1 MSIFDF
7 RIQKILDD
15 GDDAGVPFQLA
26 DGGTV
31 GMELACIEHHGIG
44 RPHTDGFPFAV
55 RGFRLEVHSRK
66 DTVYRS
72 RRQAASALPSSVG
85 LRICRL
91 VGASSATST
100 VSRKEYPASRR

>member
-44 RPHTDGFPFAV
+44 RPRTDGFPFAV
-55 RGFRLEVHSRK
+55 RDFRLEVHQKSA
-66 DTVYRS
+66 
-72 RRQAASALPSSVG
+72 RRPLPSGRGGSAASFLSSV
-85 LRICRL
+85 
-91 VGASSATST
+91 
-100 VSRKEYPASRR
+100 K

>member
-15 GDDAGVPFQLA
+15 GDDAGVLFQLA

-44 RPHTDGFPFAV
+44 RPRTACGFECNADHNAALNILAAGQAV
-55 RGFRLEVHSRK
+55 SACGAGRA
-66 DTVYRS
+66 
-72 RRQAASALPSSVG
+72 QA
-85 LRICRL
+85 
-91 VGASSATST
+91 
-100 VSRKEYPASRR
+100 PASKQEPACGAAR

>member
-31 GMELACIEHHGIG
+31 EMELACIEHHGIG
-44 RPHTDGFPFAV
+44 RPRTDGFPFAV

-72 RRQAASALPSSVG
+72 RRQAAE
-85 LRICRL
+85 RL
-91 VGASSATST
+91 A
-100 VSRKEYPASRR
+100 

>member
-44 RPHTDGFPFAV
+44 RPRTDGFPFAV
-55 RGFRLEVHSRK
+55 RG
-66 DTVYRS
+66 
-72 RRQAASALPSSVG
+72 
-85 LRICRL
+85 
-91 VGASSATST
+91 
-100 VSRKEYPASRR
+100 